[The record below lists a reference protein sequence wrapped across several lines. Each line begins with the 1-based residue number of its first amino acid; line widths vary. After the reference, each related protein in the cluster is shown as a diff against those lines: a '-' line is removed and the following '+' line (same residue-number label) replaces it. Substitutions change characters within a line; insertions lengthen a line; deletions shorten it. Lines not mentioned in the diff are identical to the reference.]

1 MSFAVDFVI
10 LREAKELNCRLENI
24 EKSYELKLI
33 KKWRI
38 ENWLDFRGESLR
50 NTLYE
55 IRITKYKL

>member
-33 KKWRI
+33 
-38 ENWLDFRGESLR
+38 ENGELKIGLR
-50 NTLYE
+50 E
-55 IRITKYKL
+55 IKDRK